1 MKLIDY
7 MKNNNDTDFLFLMIE
22 QYEDMHFMNNECS
35 CLFEGYD
42 SFVNFVLKSN
52 DKYKDCFKEW
62 GDCEI
67 EPNEDLY
74 YLGNNCIAVCA
85 VLTEEGFGTLSNEY
99 AKEFRHILLSLKKYV
114 PKCPRIKK

>member
-7 MKNNNDTDFLFLMIE
+7 MKNNNNTDFLLVVIAL
-22 QYEDMHFMNNECS
+22 QEDMHFMNNECAR
-35 CLFEGYD
+35 LFEGYD

-74 YLGNNCIAVCA
+74 YLGNNCIAACA
-85 VLTEEGFGTLSNEY
+85 VLTEEGFCKLSNEHE
-99 AKEFRHILLSLKKYV
+99 KCHHILLSLKKDV